1 LPEHVKHLG
10 WDEDKI
16 ILIDE
21 DEGVSGT
28 LRIDERAGMSRLY
41 HLIISGEI
49 GAVASINEDR
59 FFRDESQIEPNKFIA
74 ACRDNEVLVIT
85 PTMIYDFEQAYHRKQ
100 FRFVAEMAAEYIEHQ
115 IRGRLHTAKERKILQ
130 GRWGGYG
137 IPMGYI
143 IDNRKK
149 LDDGS
154 LNPDYHKYVVY
165 EPVAEVVREYFRLF
179 LRYGGN
185 VRQTERHIRKHG
197 PTYPPFKDI
206 EAGIPDGFRFVKPP
220 TLQSDR
226 VDRGGLR
233 SMLVNATYIG
243 HWIYKNQVVIWNN
256 HPALLD
262 EETFFS
268 AFNYLSPETL
278 DGQPNADY
286 SPIQNHAR
294 PSLEANRQA
303 ERPLLEG
310 LITTLENGEPRKVT
324 VRWIKP
330 YRCYGYHCAS
340 RYPEY
345 KEIWHKRAVYIDE
358 AFSDLLKD
366 KLSSTFKTDSW
377 EKISKQF
384 SRDFVQERYLIE
396 TQLQSVEGEMT
407 QLVANISQLTIPQLI
422 AKTEEQYLHYEA
434 EQSRLQSKLV
444 ELNQE
449 ANQLELLDEI
459 RNTCDS
465 MLENW
470 DKLNR
475 EDKRRLIQVFVS
487 AIEASPLPKQAVHLK
502 IIWKDGSS
510 DEFDLARKGSFYIG
524 WMEHEV
530 ELLVELLE
538 SNVPQIEVAK
548 AFPSRKWYMIR
559 NKVYSMDADL
569 NFEFSP
575 KPIQDTETF
584 DDYLRRTDGGT
595 KRHQAGNAERWHS
608 EDIERLRELVN
619 DDVEQ
624 IELCRA
630 FPHRTWNSIRSRIT
644 KLYGKDKQIKGKR
657 IVRRYESYNAYQ
669 YRLECDG
676 EGEDE
681 GGEKSMTDTTSEVSS
696 ATNPRSD
703 TSQRLLPTKRTPKS
717 NGANSLTDT
726 TSEVSSKTIRR
737 DVIGLPRLAWEPI
750 HHRPNPLD

>member
-1 LPEHVKHLG
+1 MSRRHYKKKEDRSESTMFRFGMTELPTHKDIAIYYRQSQDAQVGNNSTAIQRIDLPEHVKHLG

-28 LRIDERAGMSRLY
+28 LRIDERVGMSRLY
-41 HLIISGEI
+41 HLIINGEI

-74 ACRDNEVLVIT
+74 ACRDNDVLVIT
-85 PTMIYDFEQAYHRKQ
+85 PTMIYDFEQTYHRKQ

-154 LNPDYHKYVVY
+154 LSPDYHKYVVY

-286 SPIQNHAR
+286 CPIQNHAR

-310 LITTLENGEPRKVT
+310 LITAAACLWG
-324 VRWIKP
+324 
-330 YRCYGYHCAS
+330 
-340 RYPEY
+340 
-345 KEIWHKRAVYIDE
+345 
-358 AFSDLLKD
+358 
-366 KLSSTFKTDSW
+366 
-377 EKISKQF
+377 
-384 SRDFVQERYLIE
+384 
-396 TQLQSVEGEMT
+396 
-407 QLVANISQLTIPQLI
+407 
-422 AKTEEQYLHYEA
+422 
-434 EQSRLQSKLV
+434 
-444 ELNQE
+444 
-449 ANQLELLDEI
+449 
-459 RNTCDS
+459 
-465 MLENW
+465 
-470 DKLNR
+470 
-475 EDKRRLIQVFVS
+475 
-487 AIEASPLPKQAVHLK
+487 
-502 IIWKDGSS
+502 
-510 DEFDLARKGSFYIG
+510 
-524 WMEHEV
+524 
-530 ELLVELLE
+530 
-538 SNVPQIEVAK
+538 
-548 AFPSRKWYMIR
+548 
-559 NKVYSMDADL
+559 
-569 NFEFSP
+569 
-575 KPIQDTETF
+575 
-584 DDYLRRTDGGT
+584 
-595 KRHQAGNAERWHS
+595 
-608 EDIERLRELVN
+608 
-619 DDVEQ
+619 
-624 IELCRA
+624 
-630 FPHRTWNSIRSRIT
+630 
-644 KLYGKDKQIKGKR
+644 
-657 IVRRYESYNAYQ
+657 
-669 YRLECDG
+669 
-676 EGEDE
+676 
-681 GGEKSMTDTTSEVSS
+681 
-696 ATNPRSD
+696 
-703 TSQRLLPTKRTPKS
+703 
-717 NGANSLTDT
+717 
-726 TSEVSSKTIRR
+726 
-737 DVIGLPRLAWEPI
+737 
-750 HHRPNPLD
+750 